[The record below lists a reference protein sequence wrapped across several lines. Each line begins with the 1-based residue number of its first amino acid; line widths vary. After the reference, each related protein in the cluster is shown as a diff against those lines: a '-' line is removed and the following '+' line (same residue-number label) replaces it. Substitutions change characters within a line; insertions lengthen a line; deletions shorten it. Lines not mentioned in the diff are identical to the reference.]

1 MKEFLHTETHVSVR
15 LRNAFGRI
23 NDNIDGVDPVSKLQ
37 ATKSEESFDFRQ
49 RQKNFSFIKC
59 PEQFWRAFRIV
70 SSW

>member
-1 MKEFLHTETHVSVR
+1 MKGFLHTETHVSVR
-15 LRNAFGRI
+15 LRNAFGRSK
-23 NDNIDGVDPVSKLQ
+23 DNIDGVGPVTKLQ

-49 RQKNFSFIKC
+49 RQKSFYFIKS